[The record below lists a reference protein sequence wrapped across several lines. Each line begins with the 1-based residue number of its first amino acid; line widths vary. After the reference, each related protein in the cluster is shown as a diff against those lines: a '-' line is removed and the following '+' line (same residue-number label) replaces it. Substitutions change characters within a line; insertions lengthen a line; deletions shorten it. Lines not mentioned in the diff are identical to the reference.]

1 MEYRY
6 YWNDLAR
13 QMAFF
18 SNPSAR
24 VLEVGC
30 GKGRLIGTI
39 SGARKTGID
48 RNPQALEVAKKWF
61 PGVQFLQMDAMD
73 LQIAET
79 YDLVIL
85 SNLIGE
91 LSDVQKAFEQL
102 RKVCHPRTKIII
114 TYYNY
119 FWEPILKFGEWVGI
133 RKRKPVQHWLSRKD
147 IRNLLYLAG
156 FETWR
161 ESSGMLLPVYI
172 PLLSSFFNRFLARL
186 PLFRSVCLN
195 NFSFARMMPPAT
207 NHHSPTVSVIV
218 PARNESGNIENL
230 MRRLPMMGGSTEVI
244 FVEGHST
251 DGTWEQILRVKAL
264 YENRMTVK
272 AARQEGEGKNDAVKK
287 GFAMATGDILM
298 ILDGDLTVAPEDLPR
313 FYEALVQ
320 GKGDFINGNRL
331 IYQMD
336 RQAMRFLNLLGNKIF
351 GMIFTWL
358 LGQPIKDTLC
368 GTKVMWRSDYLLLD
382 ANRHYFGNFD
392 PFGDFDLLFGA
403 FKLNLKISDMPVR
416 YHDRTYGA
424 TNISRFSHGMLL
436 FRMCWIGMRKIKF
449 I

>member
-6 YWNDLAR
+6 YWNDLVR
-13 QMAFF
+13 QIAFF

-30 GKGRLIGTI
+30 GNGRLIGAI
-39 SGARKTGID
+39 EGAQKTGID
-48 RNPQALEVAKKWF
+48 LNLQALNKAKMRY
-61 PGVQFLQMDAMD
+61 PGVHFLLMDAMD
-73 LQIAET
+73 LQFTET
-79 YDLVIL
+79 FDLVIL

-91 LSDVQKAFEQL
+91 LPDVQKAFEQL
-102 RKVCHPRTKIII
+102 QKVCHSRTKIII

-119 FWEPILKFGEWVGI
+119 FWEPMLKFGEWIGI
-133 RKRKPVQHWLSRKD
+133 RKKKPVQHWLSRKD

-172 PLLSSFFNRFLARL
+172 PLLSSFCNGFLARL

-195 NFSFARMMPPAT
+195 NFSFARMMPSAP
-207 NHHSPTVSVIV
+207 NHPSPTVSVIV

-230 MRRLPMMGGSTEVI
+230 IRRLPVMGSSTEVI
-244 FVEGHST
+244 FVEGHSN
-251 DGTWEQILRVKAL
+251 DHTWEQILKVKAMN
-264 YENRMTVK
+264 ENRITIS
-272 AARQEGEGKNDAVKK
+272 AARQVGEGKNDAVKK
-287 GFAMATGDILM
+287 GFELATGDILM
-298 ILDGDLTVAPEDLPR
+298 ILDADLTVAPEDLPA
-313 FYEALVQ
+313 FYEALVH

-336 RQAMRFLNLLGNKIF
+336 RQAMRLLNLLGNKMF

-416 YHDRTYGA
+416 YHDRTYGS

-436 FRMCWIGMRKIKF
+436 FRMCWTGMRKIKF